1 MWHLARTVTG
11 GLVTVS
17 AVAQVDRAVARAA
30 DGMSPPADRTRLI
43 HLRLAVLSYTY
54 ITRLS
59 GSSIIVTI
67 QRNTTAAIKKEN
79 RAEHSSLIDTFK
91 TR

>member
-17 AVAQVDRAVARAA
+17 AVAQVDGAVARAA

-59 GSSIIVTI
+59 GSPIIVT
-67 QRNTTAAIKKEN
+67 NTTAAIKKEN
-79 RAEHSSLIDTFK
+79 SAEHSSLIDTFK
-91 TR
+91 TRC